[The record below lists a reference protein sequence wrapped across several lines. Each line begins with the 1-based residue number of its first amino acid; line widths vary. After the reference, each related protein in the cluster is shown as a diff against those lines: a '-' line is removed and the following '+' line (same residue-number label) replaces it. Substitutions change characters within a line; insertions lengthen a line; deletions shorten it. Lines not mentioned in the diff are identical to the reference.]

1 MSGVNPTP
9 WEVGQHPAIPNGW
22 IVRPILMGQ
31 NVRVLPKC
39 EGGHVML
46 MDKDVAH
53 KIAAAPELMAASV
66 SAFYRIAGLN
76 LASRVADN
84 GWKWP
89 SDSPAFVDPIAEE
102 LRAAIAKAKGLTP

>member
-1 MSGVNPTP
+1 MNEVKHTH

-22 IVRPILMGQ
+22 IVRPILMGP

-39 EGGHVML
+39 EGGHVIL
-46 MDKDVAH
+46 MREDVAH

-66 SAFYRIAGLN
+66 AAFYRIAGLN

-89 SDSPAFVDPIAEE
+89 SDSPAFVDPLAEE
-102 LRAAIAKAKGLTP
+102 LRAAIAKAEGQS